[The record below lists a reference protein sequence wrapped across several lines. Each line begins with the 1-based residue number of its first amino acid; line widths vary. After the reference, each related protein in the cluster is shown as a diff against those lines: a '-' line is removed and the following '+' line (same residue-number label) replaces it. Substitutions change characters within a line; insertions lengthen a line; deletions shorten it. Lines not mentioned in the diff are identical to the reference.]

1 MTLLATIHL
10 DDYAIIASDKKEVV
24 KINGLIVPSHEEAEK
39 IVITDIGLI
48 TGSGYVELLNAVKK
62 RVSSEEINHTDKIM
76 EIIKGERDKIKQ
88 STFYDDE
95 QLNELINYSGWLF
108 SYFTITENTQCL
120 RIALYH
126 PTVDENHFC
135 IIRENSCKVIYP
147 SDVDPA
153 NIAQYSDYFSA
164 NIGTLEKIP
173 DINQNLSYNIKLIL
187 LLIDEIS
194 RISSTVSK
202 TCDIGVVFRKGEML
216 LAKNVS
222 IETSNFI
229 LEEV

>member
-1 MTLLATIHL
+1 MTLLASIHL

-24 KINGLIVPSHEEAEK
+24 KLNGLIVPVHEEAEK

-48 TGSGYVELLNAVKK
+48 TGSGYVDLLDAVKK
-62 RVSSEEINHTDKIM
+62 RVASEGINHTDKIM
-76 EIIKGERDKIKQ
+76 EIIKGERDRIKN
-88 STFYDDE
+88 SIFCDDD
-95 QLNELINYSGWLF
+95 QINELLNYSGWLF
-108 SYFTITENTQCL
+108 SYFTVIENSQCL

-126 PTVDENHFC
+126 PTIDENHFC

-153 NIAQYSDYFSA
+153 NIVQFSNYLNE

-187 LLIDEIS
+187 LLMDEIS
-194 RISSTVSK
+194 RLSSTVSK
-202 TCDIGVVFRKGEML
+202 TCDIGVVFKKGEML

-222 IETSNFI
+222 IETPNFI
-229 LEEV
+229 LEKV